1 MSNSATTAAKRRRAG
16 AIISPM
22 MQNATPSSPAQAA
35 GPIARARNAP
45 ALQKD
50 IAITNSIMNKQQQ
63 QQAAAPT
70 AAQAKQLTLAQVI
83 NHIDTR
89 LLSLETKVTSVADTI
104 AKYPDPDLIVEQG
117 ETEDTVGP
125 SISSEVLENFV
136 KLDEVDT
143 IVQEIFT
150 PHVQEFDHRYQV
162 LASEIA
168 ELKQALMKLQTYTLE
183 INKTLFEER
192 IQILS
197 EMGPS
202 QAKNMN
208 DTATANVLSDTVLPD
223 EEPTNEVPIVADQ
236 QSLEPTAAVEE
247 PEYEPE
253 PVFDINAL
261 ISQSM

>member
-22 MQNATPSSPAQAA
+22 MQNATPPSA
-35 GPIARARNAP
+35 GPIARARNDP

-50 IAITNSIMNKQQQ
+50 IAITNSNMNKQQQ
-63 QQAAAPT
+63 QQFAPSVP
-70 AAQAKQLTLAQVI
+70 ASAPVKQLTLTQVI

-89 LLSLETKVTSVADTI
+89 LLSLETKVTSVAETI
-104 AKYPDPDLIVEQG
+104 AKYPDPDLIVENNA
-117 ETEDTVGP
+117 EDMVGP
-125 SISSEVLENFV
+125 SISPEVLENFV

-168 ELKQALMKLQTYTLE
+168 ELKQMLMKLQTYTLE

-197 EMGPS
+197 EMGPTVN
-202 QAKNMN
+202 KPVNE
-208 DTATANVLSDTVLPD
+208 TTTNVSDEPSDNTVL
-223 EEPTNEVPIVADQ
+223 TSEVPVASDQ
-236 QSLEPTAAVEE
+236 NTNSTEATE
-247 PEYEPE
+247 PE
-253 PVFDINAL
+253 FDINAL
-261 ISQSM
+261 IAQSL